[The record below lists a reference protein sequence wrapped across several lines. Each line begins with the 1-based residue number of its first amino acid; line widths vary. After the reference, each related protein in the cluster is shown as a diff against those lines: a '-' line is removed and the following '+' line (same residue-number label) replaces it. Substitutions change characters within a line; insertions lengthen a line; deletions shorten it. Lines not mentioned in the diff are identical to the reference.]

1 MEAIPLIYP
10 QGYSVCGMEI
20 IGKHGHPL
28 LPDKHNV
35 VALRDRNSPKKR
47 VRMPYAKVIYAAQH
61 NIDIR
66 DIPPEYS
73 FLEVDGEIQVFTYS
87 GRMAYL
93 ANERNKQYKLKLE
106 NYELIHEYAQH
117 MIDFLNGDTEAK
129 ANVFKLL
136 NKRREEFIL
145 YAQRQ
150 VGKPNAIDIADNAI
164 FDTLELIFSGT
175 YEVPSPIASVK
186 WHINKI
192 IRERRKTR
200 TINGLYKLTDGQNT
214 HNIS

>member
-28 LPDKHNV
+28 LPDKHNIV
-35 VALRDRNSPKKR
+35 KLFNRNSPKGYI
-47 VRMPYAKVIYAAQH
+47 RMPYAKIIYAAKN

-73 FLEVDGEIQVFTYS
+73 FMEVDGEILVFTHS

-106 NYELIHEYAQH
+106 NYDFIHEYAQH
-117 MIDFLNGDTEAK
+117 MIDFLNGKIEAK
-129 ANVFKLL
+129 ANVFRLL
-136 NKRREEFIL
+136 NKRREEFIQ

-150 VGKPNAIDIADNAI
+150 VGKSNAIDIADNAI

-200 TINGLYKLTDGQNT
+200 TMEGLYKLTDGQNT
-214 HNIS
+214 QDNI